1 MIGKKVRARVYD
13 RSSYPEIVTILDKIR
28 GVYVYNQVDP
38 QDTPATITERELIAI
53 DYYLCKQ
60 EDGNIVYVKPSSIES
75 IIEESTKPSRTY

>member
-13 RSSYPEIVTILDKIR
+13 RATYPEIVTILDKIR
-28 GVYVYNQVDP
+28 GVYVYTITGI
-38 QDTPATITERELIAI
+38 QDTPATPTERELIAI